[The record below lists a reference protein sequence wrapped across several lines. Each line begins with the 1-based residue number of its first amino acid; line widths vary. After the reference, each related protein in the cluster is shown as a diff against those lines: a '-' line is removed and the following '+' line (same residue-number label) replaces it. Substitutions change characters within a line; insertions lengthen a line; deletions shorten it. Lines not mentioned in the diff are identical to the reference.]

1 MNIKDELKKLTDAQ
15 YFTFA
20 KIHECARRYRSG
32 QDSAFDYSIVEYHLN
47 KGCKLLQYSKE
58 EEEFYILDYVKNNF

>member
-1 MNIKDELKKLTDAQ
+1 MNIKDELNKLTNAQ

-47 KGCKLLQYSKE
+47 KGCKLFQYSKQ